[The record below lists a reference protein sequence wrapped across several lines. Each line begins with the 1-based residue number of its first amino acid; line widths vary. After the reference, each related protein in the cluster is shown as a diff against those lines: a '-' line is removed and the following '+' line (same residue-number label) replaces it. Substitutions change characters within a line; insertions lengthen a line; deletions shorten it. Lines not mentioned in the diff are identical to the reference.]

1 MRERANIM
9 GGKLVI
15 WSRPGVGTE
24 IDLEIPADV
33 AYKKVFPGL
42 RPHWMKRLTGDRRVM
57 R

>member
-1 MRERANIM
+1 MRERANVI
-9 GGKLVI
+9 GGTLVI
-15 WSRPGVGTE
+15 WSRAGVGTE

-42 RPHWMKRLTGDRRVM
+42 SSHWMKRLM